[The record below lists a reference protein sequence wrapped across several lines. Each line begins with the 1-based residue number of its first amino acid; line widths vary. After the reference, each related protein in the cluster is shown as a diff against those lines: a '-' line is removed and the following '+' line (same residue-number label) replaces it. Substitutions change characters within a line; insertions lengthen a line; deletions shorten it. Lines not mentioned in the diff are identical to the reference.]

1 MFQIIEIYK
10 TVRSAFFQ
18 LIGPPYK
25 VPIYTLPLLEL
36 IISIAFSL
44 LEAVPDVIIIDLPLV
59 NPGGRLVNFDNS

>member
-1 MFQIIEIYK
+1 M
-10 TVRSAFFQ
+10 
-18 LIGPPYK
+18 
-25 VPIYTLPLLEL
+25 LPLLEL